1 MFIFRKLS
9 FWGALLGLLA
19 TVLMVQRTTRITPL
33 PDPPVPP
40 ASKPTP
46 DSLGAAGIVE
56 ALRENTSIGVPA
68 GGLVKRVPVCV
79 WDQVQPGDILFELD
93 DRELVAR
100 LRAEDA
106 ELRVQEAEF
115 NRLRRQSQRTQAL
128 HADRL
133 VPDEEA
139 DRRRD
144 ELAVQE
150 ARVEAARAAILGTQ
164 TLLERLVVRA
174 PVAGTVLQVN
184 TRVGEYVAPGAPTP
198 PVLVGAI
205 SELQVRAEVDEQ
217 IASLV
222 RPGRPAIGYLKGD
235 SSRPIEMEFVRI
247 EPYVIPK
254 RNLTGASTERVDTR
268 VLQVIYKFAKSQ
280 SLPIYVGQQMDLFL
294 PR

>member
-1 MFIFRKLS
+1 MFILRKLS

-19 TVLMVQRTTRITPL
+19 TVWMVQRTTRITPL
-33 PDPPVPP
+33 PDPPVAP
-40 ASKPTP
+40 ASKPSP
-46 DSLGAAGIVE
+46 DSIGAAGIVE

-79 WDQVQPGDILFELD
+79 WDQVQAGDILFELD
-93 DRELVAR
+93 DREFVAR
-100 LRAEDA
+100 LRSEEA

-115 NRLRRQSQRTQAL
+115 NRLRRQSERTQAL

-139 DRRRD
+139 DHRRD

-150 ARVEAARAAILGTQ
+150 ARLGAARAAILGTQ

-184 TRVGEYVAPGAPTP
+184 TRVGEYVVAGAPTP
-198 PVLVGAI
+198 PVLLGAI

-217 IASLV
+217 IASQV
-222 RPGRPAIGYLKGD
+222 RPGQPALGYLKGD

-247 EPYVIPK
+247 EPFVIPK
-254 RNLTGASTERVDTR
+254 RNLTGASAERVDTR
-268 VLQVIYKFAKSQ
+268 VLQVIYKFANAHP
-280 SLPIYVGQQMDLFL
+280 LPIYVGQQMDLYL